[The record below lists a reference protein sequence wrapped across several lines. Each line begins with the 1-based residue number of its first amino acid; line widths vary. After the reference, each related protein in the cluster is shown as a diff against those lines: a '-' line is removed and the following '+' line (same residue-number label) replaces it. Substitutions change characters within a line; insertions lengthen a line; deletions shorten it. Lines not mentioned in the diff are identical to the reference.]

1 MAKKLQN
8 VYLTYHNFLIVQG
21 LRQGHNQI
29 LLIIDLKE
37 FIKINLDMDT
47 MIKNVK
53 LVESNSW
60 SCFPEYGNFKD
71 ELKECKRL
79 CFNKN
84 HQ

>member
-8 VYLTYHNFLIVQG
+8 IHLTYNNFLIVQG

-37 FIKINLDMDT
+37 FIKINLDMDM

-53 LVESNSW
+53 LVESNSC